1 MEIFWFVTWIAF
13 AFLTALAAQARGR
26 SFGGWLLIGCL
37 FGVFALIAV
46 LVMQREDSHKP
57 VDTQPLQFPTATEA
71 AEERKRKQAEAD
83 MADANFI
90 EYYKNRRIERD
101 GDQIRVLSRRFAN
114 VAEAR
119 EAIDNQEV

>member
-1 MEIFWFVTWIAF
+1 
-13 AFLTALAAQARGR
+13 
-26 SFGGWLLIGCL
+26 
-37 FGVFALIAV
+37 
-46 LVMQREDSHKP
+46 
-57 VDTQPLQFPTATEA
+57 
-71 AEERKRKQAEAD
+71 